1 MKHVFLL
8 ISFLFLSGLNAQIV
22 TKKQNKTYKHII
34 ETSKTKS
41 FQSLVNEIDS
51 YYSTPL
57 KQERKDFKK
66 YMRWRT
72 FAENRLDANGEIAN
86 VGQLNYEAA
95 LEQNIKLKKAN
106 KLALK
111 SAKNGDV
118 LQWENVIH
126 EAPKERGR
134 VDCVAVDPSNPDIIY
149 AGANTGGV
157 WKTIDGGLNWIPLT
171 DNLPTLGTT
180 SIVIDP
186 NSPVNSRKIYVLV
199 GDGGWGNQYHS
210 TGLYVS
216 NDSGVTWSPMSLQ
229 FDETVNW
236 PSARKLVMDP
246 MNSEILYAVF
256 WTSIYKTLDGGNTW
270 TKLAI
275 SNTQNYGFF
284 DMEICPDNSDTLYVV
299 ERDQIF
305 HRSIDGGNTWITSTM
320 PGDTVTSGAQT
331 GIAVTPANPNV
342 VYYLSMEPYGT
353 DNSKFHGIYKSTDK
367 GQTFSLFEDDMPDP
381 WFLIQKYG
389 MAEIAVSPTNEN
401 DIFTGSYFTHRYN
414 SSTGN
419 LEAIDSQN
427 AHVDVRG
434 LYFIDGRLF
443 SCNDGGLD
451 MTTDFENWEDLS
463 SGMLIKQIYEVDT
476 DNNDSKKILLGTQDN
491 GFSYVNNGSE
501 DVLAIGDVYYV
512 AASKLFDR
520 VYFNINYRNIG
531 GANTNPNELKKI
543 EPKNVGSGPMLV
555 YDSYS
560 QDGLDTDVLLV
571 ADGNDIKR
579 IFIDQDFNFNWQNL
593 SNGQFSDGNIRWV
606 GFDVSE
612 TNKNSFYGVSA
623 NGNNW
628 NLIVKSDNLLDT
640 QPIFTDISDTFPE
653 IENKLTS
660 VVMSDNQTEK
670 VWLACG
676 GYSASEKTFYSNDGG
691 QNWVNMSKGL
701 PNTPVNTLAY
711 QKLEDADVIYA
722 GTDIGVYYFINDLSR
737 TWQPYCLETLPTT
750 IINSLKYNS
759 NDGLLTAGTFGRGVW
774 QIEALSEVPNS
785 LDISPETQNVGVT
798 SGTITYSVSSNVD
811 WNVSESSDWL
821 EAVKTNDT
829 TLTVTY
835 DENIITENRTAT
847 ISISGGELTN
857 EILVIQNG
865 ITPSLVVSPET
876 LTVTT
881 DAGSETYSVA
891 SNVDWDV
898 SESADWLTV
907 VKTNE
912 NTFTVNYDENISQ
925 EMRMATI
932 NITADT
938 ISRIISIEQNFV
950 EDDFFNESEIT
961 IHPNPTSSKFYIKSN
976 KNITSEFDVNIYD
989 LTGKKVVSIKANELL
1004 SDEPLEVNISRLQA
1018 GLYVVKLNNIE
1029 IETLKKVLK
1038 K

>member
-1 MKHVFLL
+1 MKHIFLL
-8 ISFLFLSGLNAQIV
+8 VSLIFLSGLNAQ
-22 TKKQNKTYKHII
+22 KANEKPNKTYKSII
-34 ETSKTKS
+34 ELSKTKN
-41 FQSLVNEIDS
+41 FQSLVNEIDA
-51 YYSTPL
+51 YYSTSA
-57 KQERKDFKK
+57 KQERKDYKK

-86 VGQLNYEAA
+86 IGQLNFEAA
-95 LEQNIKLKKAN
+95 LEQNIKLRKAN
-106 KLALK
+106 KNAFI
-111 SAKNGDV
+111 SAKNGDD
-118 LQWENVIH
+118 LRWENVIH
-126 EAPKERGR
+126 EVPTERGR
-134 VDCVAVDPSNPDIIY
+134 VDCVAVDPSNSDIIY

-157 WKTIDGGLNWIPLT
+157 WKTIDGGLNWVPLT

-210 TGLYVS
+210 TGIYVT
-216 NDSGVTWSPMSLQ
+216 NDSGSTWSPLSLQ
-229 FDETVNW
+229 FDETVNN

-246 MNSEILYAVF
+246 MNSDILYAVF

-270 TKLAI
+270 TKLTI
-275 SNTQNYGFF
+275 SNTSNYGFY
-284 DMEICPDNSDTLYVV
+284 DLEVCPNDSETLYVV

-305 HRSIDGGNTWITSTM
+305 HRSIDGGNSWNVSTM
-320 PGDTVTSGAQT
+320 PGGTVTSGAQT
-331 GIAVTPANPNV
+331 GIAVTAANPNV
-342 VYYLSMEPYGT
+342 VYYLSMEANSS

-367 GQTFSLFEDDMPDP
+367 GQTFSLFEDDMPDV
-381 WFLIQKYG
+381 WFLNQKNG
-389 MAEIAVSPTNEN
+389 MAEIVVSPINEN
-401 DIFTGSYFTHRYN
+401 DIFTGSFFTHRYN

-434 LYFIDGRLF
+434 LYLINGRLF

-463 SGMLIKQIYEVDT
+463 NGMLIKQIYEVDT
-476 DNNDSKKILLGTQDN
+476 DNNDSRKILLGTQDN
-491 GFSYVNNGSE
+491 GFSYVNNGNEEVISG
-501 DVLAIGDVYYV
+501 GDAYYV

-520 VYFNINYRNIG
+520 VYFNINYRLLG
-531 GANTNPNELKKI
+531 AANTNPNELKKM
-543 EPKNVGSGPMLV
+543 EPKNTGSGPMLV

-560 QDGLDTDVLLV
+560 QNGLETDVLLL
-571 ADGNDIKR
+571 ADGFDIKR
-579 IFIDQDFNFNWQNL
+579 ILIDQDFNFNWQNL
-593 SNGQFSDGNIRWV
+593 SNGQFSEGYTRWV

-628 NLIVKSDNLLDT
+628 NLIVKSENLLNA
-640 QPIFTDISDTFPE
+640 QPTFTDISDAFPE

-660 VVMSDNQTEK
+660 IVMSDSETEK
-670 VWLACG
+670 IWVASG
-676 GYSASEKTFYSNDGG
+676 GYTANEKTFYSSDGG
-691 QNWVNMSKGL
+691 QNWINMSEGL

-711 QKLEDADVIYA
+711 QKLDDSDVIYA
-722 GTDIGVYYFINDLSR
+722 GTDIGVYYYISNLS
-737 TWQPYCLETLPTT
+737 TAWMPYCLETLPTT
-750 IINSLKYNS
+750 IVNSLKYNG

-774 QIEALSEVPNS
+774 QIEALSEVPNN
-785 LDISPETQNVGVT
+785 LEISPETQNVDVT

-811 WNVSESSDWL
+811 WSVSESSDWL

-835 DENIITENRTAT
+835 DENIITEDRIAT

-857 EILVIQNG
+857 EILLIQNG
-865 ITPSLVVSPET
+865 ITPSLVVSPKN
-876 LTVTT
+876 LTVTAE
-881 DAGSETYSVA
+881 AGSETYSVA

-898 SESADWLTV
+898 SEISDWLTV
-907 VKTNE
+907 VKTDE

-938 ISRIISIEQNFV
+938 ISRTISIEQNFV
-950 EDDFFNESEIT
+950 EDDVFNESEIT

-976 KNITSEFDVNIYD
+976 KNIASEFDINIYD
-989 LTGKKVVSIKANELL
+989 LTGKKVISIRANELL
-1004 SDEPLEVNISRLQA
+1004 SDEPLEVEISILQA